1 MGCDTSTKG
10 DVYSYGIIILEMFL
24 GKRPT
29 DKMFKDDLN
38 LHNYA
43 KMVVA
48 QPERLVQIVDPILR
62 REVEEMPTT
71 TVNREDNNENEIEA
85 NEEIHGIVNLRQ
97 MDAIV
102 RKCLFPILR
111 LGLACSVQ
119 SPNERM
125 NMEEVT
131 RILHLIKNAYLS
143 SRICRG
149 GPLSSGIQVEVLLY
163 FKFEYA

>member
-29 DKMFKDDLN
+29 DEMFKNGLS

-43 KMVVA
+43 KMAVA
-48 QPERLVQIVDPILR
+48 QPEGLVQIVDPILR
-62 REVEEMPTT
+62 REVEERL
-71 TVNREDNNENEIEA
+71 V
-85 NEEIHGIVNLRQ
+85 Q
-97 MDAIV
+97 MDAIMH
-102 RKCLFPILR
+102 RCLFTILQ

-119 SPNERM
+119 SPKERM

-131 RILHLIKNAYLS
+131 RKLHLIKNACLS

-149 GPLSSGIQVEVLLY
+149 APLTSGIQVEVLLY
-163 FKFEYA
+163 FIFEFA

>member
-24 GKRPT
+24 GKQPT
-29 DKMFKDDLN
+29 DKMFKDGLN

-43 KMVVA
+43 KMAVA

-71 TVNREDNNENEIEA
+71 VNREDNNENEIEG
-85 NEEIHGIVNLRQ
+85 NEEIHGIVILCQ

-102 RKCLFPILR
+102 HKCLVPILQ

-119 SPNERM
+119 SPKERM

-131 RILHLIKNAYLS
+131 RTLHLIKNAYIS
-143 SRICRG
+143 SGICRG
-149 GPLSSGIQVEVLLY
+149 GPLSSGIQLRYCYISNWNML
-163 FKFEYA
+163 K

>member
-29 DKMFKDDLN
+29 DKMFKDGLN

-43 KMVVA
+43 KMAVA
-48 QPERLVQIVDPILR
+48 QPERLVQVVDSILR
-62 REVEEMPTT
+62 SDV
-71 TVNREDNNENEIEA
+71 
-85 NEEIHGIVNLRQ
+85 EIHIIVNPCQ
-97 MDAIV
+97 IDAIV
-102 RKCLFPILR
+102 HKCLVPILQ

-119 SPNERM
+119 SPKERM

-131 RILHLIKNAYLS
+131 RILHEIKNAYLS
-143 SRICRG
+143 PRICKG
-149 GPLSSGIQVEVLLY
+149 GPLTSGIQVEVLLY
-163 FKFEYA
+163 FKFEFA

>member
-29 DKMFKDDLN
+29 DKMFKDGLN

-43 KMVVA
+43 KMAVA

-71 TVNREDNNENEIEA
+71 VNREDNNDNEIEA
-85 NEEIHGIVNLRQ
+85 NEEIYGIVNLCQ

-102 RKCLFPILR
+102 HKCLVPILQ

-119 SPNERM
+119 SPKERM

-131 RILHLIKNAYLS
+131 RKLHLIKKCLS
-143 SRICRG
+143 
-149 GPLSSGIQVEVLLY
+149 
-163 FKFEYA
+163 

>member
-29 DKMFKDDLN
+29 DKMFKDGLN

-62 REVEEMPTT
+62 REVEQMPTT
-71 TVNREDNNENEIEA
+71 TVNREDNNENEKEV
-85 NEEIHGIVNLRQ
+85 EKS
-97 MDAIV
+97 
-102 RKCLFPILR
+102 RKC
-111 LGLACSVQ
+111 
-119 SPNERM
+119 
-125 NMEEVT
+125 
-131 RILHLIKNAYLS
+131 
-143 SRICRG
+143 RG
-149 GPLSSGIQVEVLLY
+149 REAQ
-163 FKFEYA
+163 A

>member
-29 DKMFKDDLN
+29 DKMFKDGLN

-43 KMVVA
+43 KMAVA

-62 REVEEMPTT
+62 REVEQMPTT
-71 TVNREDNNENEIEA
+71 TVNREDNNENEIAA
-85 NEEIHGIVNLRQ
+85 NEEIHGIVNMCQ

-102 RKCLFPILR
+102 HKCLVPILQ

-119 SPNERM
+119 SPKERM

-131 RILHLIKNAYLS
+131 RKLHLIKNACLS
-143 SRICRG
+143 SRICKG
-149 GPLSSGIQVEVLLY
+149 APLTSGIQVEVLLY
-163 FKFEYA
+163 FIFEFA

>member
-1 MGCDTSTKG
+1 
-10 DVYSYGIIILEMFL
+10 MFL
-24 GKRPT
+24 GKQPT
-29 DKMFKDDLN
+29 DEMFKDGLN

-43 KMVVA
+43 KMAVA
-48 QPERLVQIVDPILR
+48 QPKRLIQIVDPILR
-62 REVEEMPTT
+62 REVEERL
-71 TVNREDNNENEIEA
+71 V
-85 NEEIHGIVNLRQ
+85 Q

-102 RKCLFPILR
+102 HKCLFTILH

-119 SPNERM
+119 SPKERM

-131 RILHLIKNAYLS
+131 RTLHLIKNAYIS
-143 SRICRG
+143 SGICKG

>member
-1 MGCDTSTKG
+1 MGCDASTKG

-48 QPERLVQIVDPILR
+48 QPERLVQIADPILR

-102 RKCLFPILR
+102 RKCLYPILR

>member
-29 DKMFKDDLN
+29 DEMFKNGLN

-43 KMVVA
+43 KMAVA

-62 REVEEMPTT
+62 REVEERL
-71 TVNREDNNENEIEA
+71 V
-85 NEEIHGIVNLRQ
+85 Q
-97 MDAIV
+97 MDVIV
-102 RKCLFPILR
+102 HKCLFPILQ
-111 LGLACSVQ
+111 LGLACSVE
-119 SPNERM
+119 SPKERM
-125 NMEEVT
+125 NMEEVCK
-131 RILHLIKNAYLS
+131 RLHLIKIAYLS
-143 SRICRG
+143 SRIRRG